1 MPLTLIHEY
10 AFNVSVAI
18 IVGTGNFVTA
28 NNRFDHLNFP
38 FEYVYITV
46 VYLNNI

>member
-1 MPLTLIHEY
+1 MHEY

-18 IVGTGNFVTA
+18 IVGTGTGNFVTA

-38 FEYVYITV
+38 FEYVYIAV